1 VTRSLH
7 GPLPREIADVLAH
20 LPERVRIVWP
30 HHQLCGAELVVHSWQ
45 RVKGEIHL
53 LLTLP
58 DGSRACLPAAATSLW
73 EPLVDDDRPA
83 VMLTADRIRQL
94 HQLMD
99 ALQARTRRRHRSVGR
114 KSK

>member
-1 VTRSLH
+1 MTRSLH
-7 GPLPREIADVLAH
+7 GPLSREIARVLAH
-20 LPERVRIVWP
+20 LPEQVRIVWP
-30 HHQLCGAELVVHSWQ
+30 QHQLCGAELAVHSWQ

-73 EPLVDDDRPA
+73 EPFVHDDHPA
-83 VMLTADRIRQL
+83 PMLSADGIRQL

>member
-1 VTRSLH
+1 LH

-20 LPERVRIVWP
+20 LPERVRILWP
-30 HHQLCGAELVVHSWQ
+30 HHQLCGAELAVHSWQ
-45 RVKGEIHL
+45 RVHGEIHL

-73 EPLVDDDRPA
+73 EPLVHDEPSS
-83 VMLTADRIRQL
+83 VMLSADRIRQL
-94 HQLMD
+94 RQLMD
-99 ALQARTRRRHRSVGR
+99 ALQARTRRRQRSVSR